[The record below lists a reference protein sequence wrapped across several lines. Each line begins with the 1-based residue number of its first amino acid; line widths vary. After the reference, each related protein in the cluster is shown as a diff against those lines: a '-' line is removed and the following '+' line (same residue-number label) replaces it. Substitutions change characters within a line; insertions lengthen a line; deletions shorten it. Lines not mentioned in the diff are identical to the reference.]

1 MLRCNVEMNLLV
13 TEKDYIYR
21 PSKHPLDQGSDGVWV
36 KSRQVLLGWTEWLMK
51 RMNGCATATSL

>member
-21 PSKHPLDQGSDGVWV
+21 PSKHPLDQGSGGVWG
-36 KSRQVLLGWTEWLMK
+36 KTRQNYWVGQS
-51 RMNGCATATSL
+51 G